1 MKRIHSSMTCTEL
14 VAKLHGSGAR
24 VSLDNGRVRISAP
37 KGSLGEELLR
47 ELSARKEELRSWL
60 ESRLNEHRFRPLLV
74 QQSRPEF
81 LPLSYAQQRLWFM
94 DQVNGS
100 STEYNIP
107 EALRLR
113 GELDLRAFQRTIS
126 AIVDRHEILRTHFGL
141 ADGQPV
147 QIVAPT
153 LQNQCVDGGS

>member
-60 ESRLNEHRFRPLLV
+60 ESRLNEHRFRPLLA
-74 QQSRPEF
+74 
-81 LPLSYAQQRLWFM
+81 LLSQ
-94 DQVNGS
+94 
-100 STEYNIP
+100 
-107 EALRLR
+107 
-113 GELDLRAFQRTIS
+113 
-126 AIVDRHEILRTHFGL
+126 L
-141 ADGQPV
+141 AAKMRYFSG
-147 QIVAPT
+147 
-153 LQNQCVDGGS
+153 